1 MLNFPAYL
9 ARGWHT
15 WLQGVLQAHED
26 RGEPQPAGERLCI
39 YYSYPT
45 GVNSLFSIERAAQ
58 LFSRYDIVVFSQP
71 LQEPDHEE
79 HANTVA
85 VAASIHELNPR
96 AKVFG
101 YVSCAVANGASPA
114 LTDQEIVDQID
125 AWDATGVRG
134 VLLDEFGFN
143 YSVPRVRQN
152 MAIDYCHDKDLTC
165 LINAWVQADAFAPD
179 KAAALAV
186 DPFIVQA
193 QHDTYN
199 PAGIPSTIGAG
210 DYSLLETWIAHTA
223 FYPGPAHL
231 ADIFNIEARARH
243 ASHYRDTLGVR
254 WLGSSQVNFGT
265 TSDEDALAYM
275 RLTEAFS
282 RLFGADGWATD
293 AHEYSAEPTAGN
305 FAVVK
310 PWTFDRRPQVRDAA
324 PWIAGDF
331 LTLNRQDLQLT
342 LTGTSTAPGSAW
354 TATESQL

>member
-1 MLNFPAYL
+1 MIDFPA
-9 ARGWHT
+9 RHTFGWGN
-15 WLQGVLQAHED
+15 WLEGLLSDLDSRA
-26 RGEPQPAGERLCI
+26 EPLPPGERLCI

-45 GVNSLFSIERAAQ
+45 GVNSLFSVERSAQ
-58 LFSRYDIVVFSQP
+58 LFSRFDLVVFSQP

-85 VAASIHELNPR
+85 VAARIHELNPR

-101 YVSCAVANGASPA
+101 YVSCAVANGASLA
-114 LTDQEIVDQID
+114 LTDQQIRDQID
-125 AWDATGVRG
+125 DWQATGVRG

-143 YSVPRVRQN
+143 YQVPRTRQN
-152 MAIDYCHDKDLTC
+152 MAIDYCHALGLTC
-165 LINAWVQADAFAPD
+165 LINTWVQADAFAPN

-193 QHDTYN
+193 QHDAYN
-199 PAGIPSTIGAG
+199 PTGIPTTIAAT
-210 DYSLLETWIAHTA
+210 DYALLESWVAHTS

-254 WLGSSQVNFGT
+254 WLGSSQVNYGT

-275 RLTEAFS
+275 RLTQSFA

-293 AHEYSAEPTAGN
+293 AHEYSAELTPGN

-310 PWTFDRRPQVRDAA
+310 PWTFDRRPQVRDVA

-354 TATESQL
+354 TAVESDI